1 MTLTQLIEEA
11 ESDEDLGFRKRLRRI
26 KGHLLDILN
35 LTGFSNQTIHMMKRL
50 NRFKIQLRDLGTIHQ
65 LMDHSLVIL

>member
-1 MTLTQLIEEA
+1 MTLLQPSEVSMLI
-11 ESDEDLGFRKRLRRI
+11 
-26 KGHLLDILN
+26 LDILN

-65 LMDHSLVIL
+65 LRIDPLAIL